1 MKKSPAW
8 RSAVAVQIVLIAAI
22 AAAVFMGIYGVISSH
37 KSGGEDT
44 TAAQQHKSGDTSE
57 TAAPKPEPFTAAAA
71 GACLTWDI
79 AQDGSATGFKE
90 VPCSEQHRFEVS
102 KTEDLSVYPT
112 SEFGPDAT
120 RPALTRQHQLRD
132 ELCESATVG
141 YLHGKWDPNGKYD
154 VASILP
160 PQSAWDRGD
169 RTLLCGLQTTD
180 DHGVPQLTTGNVEAS
195 EQANLAKPGEC
206 LAIDDKQVPHV
217 VDCAKPHQMETVSVI
232 DVGKQFPDGYPD
244 GKDMDKFLSDTCT
257 AATEDYLGGEEQ
269 LYQSTLQPF
278 WGSITEASWNGG
290 TKSVNCSLVHAR
302 EGGGFSAI
310 TGSAT
315 GGRQA
320 LTIDGQPPEERPERN
335 PLREDKDN
343 SPAPES
349 AAHAPAPA
357 P

>member
-1 MKKSPAW
+1 
-8 RSAVAVQIVLIAAI
+8 
-22 AAAVFMGIYGVISSH
+22 
-37 KSGGEDT
+37 
-44 TAAQQHKSGDTSE
+44 
-57 TAAPKPEPFTAAAA
+57 
-71 GACLTWDI
+71 
-79 AQDGSATGFKE
+79 
-90 VPCSEQHRFEVS
+90 
-102 KTEDLSVYPT
+102 
-112 SEFGPDAT
+112 
-120 RPALTRQHQLRD
+120 
-132 ELCESATVG
+132 
-141 YLHGKWDPNGKYD
+141 
-154 VASILP
+154 
-160 PQSAWDRGD
+160 
-169 RTLLCGLQTTD
+169 
-180 DHGVPQLTTGNVEAS
+180 
-195 EQANLAKPGEC
+195 
-206 LAIDDKQVPHV
+206 
-217 VDCAKPHQMETVSVI
+217 METVSVI

-290 TKSVNCSLVHAR
+290 TKSVNCFLVHAR
-302 EGGGFSAI
+302 AGGGFSAI

-349 AAHAPAPA
+349 AAPAPAPA